1 MGEFKMTCSETE
13 DGQKSFNGR
22 DAITGDEK
30 SGLKEV
36 IIDNLVQMLE

>member
-1 MGEFKMTCSETE
+1 MGEFKVTSSETE